1 MTSSAG
7 PQIIAHRGFSARA
20 PENTLAALDAALAAG
35 ADSVEFD
42 VQTAGCGTPVLFH
55 DPMLGRTTNGVGP
68 LRRRPLGLL
77 KALDAGSWF
86 GPEFKDERIP
96 TQEEALLHLA
106 GRVREVYLD
115 IKGYRE
121 MEDLDRI
128 VEITRGT
135 GMAGASTFVSSD
147 WVVMNRLKTVGPEIR
162 RGYLVEHV
170 GRFPEALDRSVVDE
184 GSLLSLEIGLCLE
197 QKEVVRQAQE
207 SGVEVVTWTVN
218 EVREAAQA
226 LALGIRRITTDQVE
240 ELLTWKGELGR
251 GSP

>member
-1 MTSSAG
+1 MTFSTG

-20 PENTLAALDAALAAG
+20 PENTLAALDAAVAAG
-35 ADSVEFD
+35 SDAVEFD
-42 VQTAGCGTPVLFH
+42 VQTAACGTPVLFH

-77 KALDAGSWF
+77 KVLDAGSWF

-96 TQEEALLHLA
+96 TQEEALLRLA
-106 GRVREVYLD
+106 GRVQEVYQD

-128 VEITRGT
+128 VDITRRT
-135 GMAGASTFVSSD
+135 GMAEASIFVSSN
-147 WVVMNRLKTVGPEIR
+147 WVVMNRLKHVAPEIR
-162 RGYLVEHV
+162 RAYLVDTID
-170 GRFPEALDRSVVDE
+170 RLPEALDRSAVDD

-197 QKEVVRQAQE
+197 QRDAVQE
-207 SGVEVVTWTVN
+207 AKDSGVEVVTWTVN
-218 EVREAAQA
+218 QPGDAAEA

-240 ELLTWKGELGR
+240 DLLNWKAGLDLD
-251 GSP
+251 PA